1 MANAPIPYDLT
12 GELDGDLANARLVS
26 SRLAVQDGPAP
37 NAVGATD
44 MVWQW
49 GRLLDHDLSLSPEA
63 AHGEGVPIRMATGD
77 PTFDPF
83 RTGRRFIP
91 FNRSAYDAATG
102 TGLDNPREQVGHCP
116 DQGQGPSIPK
126 RAQAVT
132 PGLQRRRLHAE
143 FHRPRLRQHHRHH
156 HSRAHMVTN
165 IRGRV
170 LSRSTGGAVRFVRRL
185 PCPQVRE
192 PDPRH
197 LRLRAPTRR
206 GRADAVPTPKHALGD
221 ENSP

>member
-26 SRLAVQDGPAP
+26 SRLAVQDVPAP

-49 GRLLDHDLSLSPEA
+49 GRLLDHDLSLSAEA

-116 DQGQGPSIPK
+116 DQGQGPGIPK

-156 HSRAHMVTN
+156 HSPAHWSRTSAAGAEPKHGWGRSFRPKTAVPASAGTRAQVPPPPSTN
-165 IRGRV
+165 KKGPGGC
-170 LSRSTGGAVRFVRRL
+170 RSDTQTRTGG
-185 PCPQVRE
+185 
-192 PDPRH
+192 
-197 LRLRAPTRR
+197 
-206 GRADAVPTPKHALGD
+206 
-221 ENSP
+221 